1 VALQR
6 TKALPLAHLRSA
18 GGGICCMRRWA
29 HRTHL
34 AGWLLA
40 LAAGACRSSA
50 DRRSTPDGSGA
61 LSVVD
66 DAGRAVV
73 LAAPARRIV
82 SLAPS
87 ITELLFAIGAGD
99 RVVGRTTWCK
109 YPPAATAVPSVGD
122 GLDPNVEAIAA
133 QRPDLVVLYR
143 SALTESA
150 TGRLAA
156 LGIPTLVLRHD
167 RLLDVGRTA
176 RLLGRLTGQSSAG
189 DSLARLIDSTLAVP
203 PPATI
208 PRPRLAFVVW
218 DNPPMTIGGGS
229 FLDELV
235 GLAGGENVFHDI
247 RSASATVSLETIAV
261 RDPDWILILTDSAP
275 GPPAWST
282 RAEWRVVRAA
292 RARHFLYL
300 PAELFGQ
307 PSPRTPEAV
316 ATLRRLL
323 EAAR

>member
-1 VALQR
+1 MASQR
-6 TKALPLAHLRSA
+6 IEALPLAHLRSV
-18 GGGICCMRRWA
+18 GGGLCCMRRWA
-29 HRTHL
+29 HCTHL
-34 AGWLLA
+34 AGSLLV
-40 LAAGACRSSA
+40 LAAGACRGAA
-50 DRRSTPDGSGA
+50 DRRSTPDGSAA

-66 DAGRAVV
+66 DVGRAVA
-73 LAAPARRIV
+73 LAAPARRVV

-133 QRPDLVVLYR
+133 RQPDLVVLYR

-167 RLLDVGRTA
+167 RLRDVGRTA
-176 RLLGRLTGQSSAG
+176 RVLGRLTGQSSAG
-189 DSLARLIDSTLAVP
+189 DSLAGLIDSTLAVS
-203 PPATI
+203 PPAAI
-208 PRPRLAFVVW
+208 RRPRIAFVVW
-218 DNPPMTIGGGS
+218 DNPPITIGGGS
-229 FLDELV
+229 FLNELV
-235 GLAGGENVFHDI
+235 ELAGGENVFRDLQ
-247 RSASATVSLETIAV
+247 SASATVSIETIAA
-261 RDPDWILILTDSAP
+261 RDPEWILILDSLPAL
-275 GPPAWST
+275 PAWSA
-282 RAEWRVVRAA
+282 RAEWRVVPAV

-300 PAELFGQ
+300 SPELFGQ

>member
-1 VALQR
+1 VA
-6 TKALPLAHLRSA
+6 
-18 GGGICCMRRWA
+18 
-29 HRTHL
+29 
-34 AGWLLA
+34 
-40 LAAGACRSSA
+40 
-50 DRRSTPDGSGA
+50 
-61 LSVVD
+61 
-66 DAGRAVV
+66 

-133 QRPDLVVLYR
+133 RRPDLVVLYR

-150 TGRLAA
+150 SDRLAA

-176 RLLGRLTGQSSAG
+176 RILGRLGGRPSAG
-189 DSLARLIDSTLAVP
+189 DSLARLIDSILAAP
-203 PPATI
+203 PPAAV
-208 PRPRLAFVVW
+208 RWPRLAFVVW

-247 RSASATVSLETIAV
+247 RSASATVSLETIAA
-261 RDPDWILILTDSAP
+261 RDPDWILILTDSAS
-275 GPPAWST
+275 PPAWST
-282 RAEWRVVRAA
+282 RAEWRVVRAV

-300 PAELFGQ
+300 PTELFGQ

-316 ATLRRLL
+316 VTLRRLL